1 MSILNDND
9 SLLMI
14 IDVQEKLL
22 NAAYNKESLEQ
33 KAAIMAEAAN
43 ILNIPVLVT
52 EQYPKGLGN
61 TIPCVKEKLSKN
73 LSKIF
78 EKSAFSALDEEAV
91 FDSFKASGRHQIMIL
106 GIETHIC
113 VNQTVNTLIEL
124 GYDVSVIKD
133 ACGSRNIDEHIAGI
147 DRMREDGA
155 HILTTEI
162 ALFEL
167 LKTSK
172 HKNFKQ
178 IQSLIK

>member
-1 MSILNDND
+1 MTILNEND
-9 SLLMI
+9 CLLLI

-22 NAAYNKESLEQ
+22 NAVYNKDLLEK
-33 KAAIMAEAAN
+33 KAEIMAKTAN
-43 ILNIPVLVT
+43 ILNIPVIIT
-52 EQYPKGLGN
+52 EQYPQGLGTTTQN
-61 TIPCVKEKLSKN
+61 IRAVFGEKFKTY
-73 LSKIF
+73 
-78 EKSAFSALDEEAV
+78 EKSAFSALDEENI
-91 FDSFKASGRHQIMIL
+91 FDAIKNSDKHQIIVL

-124 GYDVSVIKD
+124 GYDVSIISD
-133 ACGSRNIDEHIAGI
+133 ACGSRSCFEHNAGI

-172 HKNFKQ
+172 HPKFKE
-178 IQSLIK
+178 IQGLIK

>member
-22 NAAYNKESLEQ
+22 NAVYNKEILEQ
-33 KAAIMAEAAN
+33 KAAIMAKAAN
-43 ILNIPVLVT
+43 ILNIPVMVT
-52 EQYPKGLGN
+52 EQYPSGLGSTVPSIREN
-61 TIPCVKEKLSKN
+61 LSDLSKT
-73 LSKIF
+73 F
-78 EKSAFSALDEEAV
+78 EKSAFSALDEEDI
-91 FDSFKASGRHQIMIL
+91 FDSFKASGRHQIMVF

-155 HILTTEI
+155 HILTAEI

-167 LKTSK
+167 LKTSRHEK
-172 HKNFKQ
+172 FKQ
-178 IQSLIK
+178 IQNLIK